1 MTVFRRD
8 LTTVAQAKAVLRVMG
23 MEERATELKILY
35 LGNER
40 CDHSASLL
48 PERTHAMKGRGA

>member
-1 MTVFRRD
+1 MQVYSYLLQTTRTVFRRD

-23 MEERATELKILY
+23 MEARATELKILY

-40 CDHSASLL
+40 
-48 PERTHAMKGRGA
+48 